1 MERCRIDAPWVGTGR
16 AAAGVL
22 HEGSLVLR
30 DATGNECSEAGALS
44 AGVQL
49 WLREEFVR
57 EADVVPG
64 PAHKGAWQEASDERR
79 PRPSLALAL
88 AITLQCNPHLGPHL
102 ALALALTQASDEMA
116 SPDPRRLFP
125 QQATHR
131 GGATFHVVWQ
141 AARVGKHTLFAMAGG
156 QLLKCSQQ
164 VETTCHGMTLLWDGP
179 AMGWRM
185 TPP

>member
-1 MERCRIDAPWVGTGR
+1 M
-16 AAAGVL
+16 
-22 HEGSLVLR
+22 LR

-102 ALALALTQASDEMA
+102 ALALA
-116 SPDPRRLFP
+116 
-125 QQATHR
+125 
-131 GGATFHVVWQ
+131 TFHVVWQ